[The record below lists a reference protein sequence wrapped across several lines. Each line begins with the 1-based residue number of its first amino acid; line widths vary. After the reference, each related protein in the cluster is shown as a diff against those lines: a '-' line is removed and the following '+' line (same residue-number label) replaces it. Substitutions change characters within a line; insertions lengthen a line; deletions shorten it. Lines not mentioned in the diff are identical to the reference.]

1 MSLYI
6 APESMKKAILEHLSH
21 PALTCSVKS
30 IPFSE
35 VKALVDAT
43 CVDDAQEQPAVK
55 LPSFYHEYVY
65 SIWFG
70 SVLHF
75 YGPFTK
81 GDKPNLAT
89 SKFLFH
95 GSNQTDPWTLVE
107 FTSAPNAEIVL

>member
-6 APESMKKAILEHLSH
+6 APESMKDIIVEYLSH
-21 PALTCSVKS
+21 PALTYNEKPV
-30 IPFSE
+30 PFSE
-35 VKALVDAT
+35 VKKLVDAT
-43 CVDDAQEQPAVK
+43 CVDDTQEQPAVK
-55 LPSFYHEYVY
+55 LPSFYHEFVY

-95 GSNQTDPWTLVE
+95 GSKQTDPWILVE
-107 FTSAPNAEIVL
+107 FTASPA